1 MTAIAKKENLSRSQ
15 LRRIR
20 EKEQRFLTILKS
32 AEKLF
37 ARKGYH
43 QTSMEQVADLAEVS
57 VGTVY
62 FYFKNK
68 EDLLINLMEDVGFH
82 LREFLGNAFRQADAS
97 LEGIRNA
104 GLAFFNDFC
113 RQYPER
119 VSIFFREAAGQS
131 NLVEAQRKKLF
142 GKLTQDLQE
151 ALNKISKRSGVHFP
165 SESSAELMAVCIVGI
180 YERVACHYLLWQGR
194 PKDMLTIS
202 NDAVNFTL
210 GGVTSLMKEK

>member
-1 MTAIAKKENLSRSQ
+1 MSKKEKLTRSQ

-20 EKEQRFLTILKS
+20 EKEQRFQTILKA

-37 ARKGYH
+37 ARGGYH
-43 QTSMEQVADLAEVS
+43 QTSMEQIADLAEVS

-82 LREFLGNAFRQADAS
+82 LREFLGSAFRKADAS
-97 LEGIRNA
+97 IEGIRNA

-131 NLVEAQRKKLF
+131 SQVEAQRKKLF

-151 ALNKISKRSGVHFP
+151 ALRKISKRDGVSFP
-165 SESSAELMAVCIVGI
+165 SELSAELMAVCIVGI

-194 PKDMLTIS
+194 SDDIS
-202 NDAVNFTL
+202 AIADDAVNFTL